1 MFRTIS
7 LSVNEEQLMLGDMN
21 DDGALNVSDIVIL
34 VNVIL
39 SQDEYVINGD
49 INQDGLLDVI
59 DIVQLV
65 SLILNG

>member
-1 MFRTIS
+1 
-7 LSVNEEQLMLGDMN
+7 MN